1 MKLAKENFWAYRL
14 PYFAA
19 AALFLFFLLY
29 SAPHQVH
36 HAFDPEHSA
45 PCLAFS
51 VAKSCHLQLTA
62 AVDISIAETP
72 AEWIVPFVEVWVPS
86 FTHSPYS
93 QRAPPTV

>member
-1 MKLAKENFWAYRL
+1 MKRAKENFRADRL

-51 VAKSCHLQLTA
+51 VAKSCHLQLTSVFDLA
-62 AVDISIAETP
+62 
-72 AEWIVPFVEVWVPS
+72 IVQTASEPIVPS
-86 FTHSPYS
+86 FEVWIPYFTLSPFS

>member
-1 MKLAKENFWAYRL
+1 MKPAKENFRAARL

-36 HAFDPEHSA
+36 HAFDESHSA

-51 VAKSCHLQLTA
+51 VAKGCHLQLTST
-62 AVDISIAETP
+62 ISISITP
-72 AEWIVPFVEVWVPS
+72 IASEWVPPS
-86 FTHSPYS
+86 LGVWIPYFTPSPFS
-93 QRAPPTV
+93 QRAPPAV